1 MTRLVERIQDRLWEV
16 AVDQHGYVTSDD
28 ARELGINVVE
38 LGKLSSRGQIE
49 RVGYGIYRFDK
60 LPVTPFD
67 AYVLAVLWAGGRG
80 VLSHETAI
88 DLYEFADVNPER
100 IHLTVPVGYRP
111 RRQGGDLYAVHHQ
124 NLEQAQVRR
133 HEGIT
138 MVKPV
143 VAIDQVID
151 SHLASYLVR
160 QAIDIAHARGRI
172 SEADGI
178 RLEAKLEARR

>member
-1 MTRLVERIQDRLWEV
+1 MVAAVSRIRDRLWDV
-16 AVDQHGYVTSDD
+16 ALDQHGYVTSDD

-67 AYVLAVLWAGGRG
+67 PYILAVLWAGGRG

-88 DLYEFADVNPER
+88 ELYDFADINPDR

-111 RRQGGDLYAVHHQ
+111 RRRDGDLYTVHHQ
-124 NLEQAQVRR
+124 DLALSQLRR
-133 HEGIT
+133 HEGIPI
-138 MVKPV
+138 VKPI
-143 VAIDQVID
+143 VAIDQVIGTNV
-151 SHLASYLVR
+151 ASYLVR
-160 QAIDIAHARGRI
+160 QAIDTAHARGQV
-172 SEADGI
+172 SVADRNCLI
-178 RLEAKLEARR
+178 AKLEAR